1 MEPLEQRMLG
11 MTELID
17 RYRKEICTISEEVFG
32 RGQQASVEAVRDKL
46 TEVQDRMHMEACEMY
61 DRLVAESKEIEREL
75 VAKLTQMRES
85 IERAALLRE
94 IIRWT
99 VKPGINH

>member
-1 MEPLEQRMLG
+1 MERLEQRVLG

-17 RYRKEICTISEEVFG
+17 RYRKEICAISEEVLG
-32 RGQQASVEAVRDKL
+32 RNHEVTGEVFRDKL
-46 TEVQDRMHMEACEMY
+46 TEVQDRMHVEACEMY

-75 VAKLTQMRES
+75 VAKLTQMRETL
-85 IERAALLRE
+85 ERAALLRE

-99 VKPGINH
+99 VKPGVGH

>member
-1 MEPLEQRMLG
+1 MERLEQRMVG

-17 RYRKEICTISEEVFG
+17 RYRQEICTISEEVLG
-32 RGQQASVEAVRDKL
+32 RGHEASVEVFRDKL
-46 TEVQDRMHMEACEMY
+46 TEVQDRMHLEAGEMY
-61 DRLVAESKEIEREL
+61 DRLVTESKEIEREL
-75 VAKLTQMRES
+75 VAKLTQMRET

-99 VKPGINH
+99 VKPGMNH